1 MRARLVV
8 NVILKDS
15 GLGRA
20 REWAWR
26 QLYLLMSRLTLV
38 DMAGHVLQGNDWV
51 SLIGIRQLMVVRSK
65 QTPACQPAPMH
76 ACRRLLRIVEWSHLT
91 RQISGEPSPYAS
103 LRYTILQQLLSC
115 FLWLWTSLFSFMQQC
130 CAGSFICDLSA
141 LRFEICRH
149 CPC

>member
-8 NVILKDS
+8 NVILRISALDIIQ
-15 GLGRA
+15 
-20 REWAWR
+20 EWARR

-65 QTPACQPAPMH
+65 QTPACQPASML
-76 ACRRLLRIVEWSHLT
+76 ACRRLLQIVEWLHFT
-91 RQISGEPSPYAS
+91 RKISGEPSPYAS
-103 LRYTILQQLLSC
+103 LCYTMLLRMLSR

-130 CAGSFICDLSA
+130 CAGSFISNLS
-141 LRFEICRH
+141 EI
-149 CPC
+149 